1 MNYHNNMSKIVIFAP
16 HPDDELVGAGSML
29 KWVDEGHDVH
39 IIYITDGRA
48 AYRYERARGELFES
62 EETMNITEDD
72 LAEIRMK
79 EIDEVTEFLGF
90 PKENIHIFKIPDQD
104 ARHHIKEGIELCKPI
119 IKDADRIVLPSNNNT
134 HEDHQATYEI
144 AVGAA
149 KELDLKNTEFYGY
162 AIYVAQKAPREKLVK
177 INIMKYRDRIYE
189 AISKYKS
196 QLVISLVRKFYDTI
210 KRKPAEFFGI
220 YSLSDIG
227 KYINF

>member
-1 MNYHNNMSKIVIFAP
+1 MKILKKFKIVVFAP

-29 KWVDEGHDVH
+29 KWKDEGHDVH

-48 AYRYERARGELFES
+48 AYRYERARGQLSES
-62 EETMNITEDD
+62 EETINTTEEE
-72 LAEIRMK
+72 LAEIRMR
-79 EIDEVTEFLGF
+79 EIDDVTEFLGF
-90 PKENIHIFKIPDQD
+90 PKENIHKFKIPDQE
-104 ARHHIKEGIELCKPI
+104 AKNNIKKGIELSKTI
-119 IKDADRIVLPSNNNT
+119 IKDADRIVLPSNHNT

-162 AIYVAQKAPREKLVK
+162 AIYAAQKAPREKLVK

-196 QLVISLVRKFYDTI
+196 QLAISIVRKFYDTI
-210 KRKPAEFFGI
+210 KNKPAEFFGK

-227 KYINF
+227 LYYNF

>member
-1 MNYHNNMSKIVIFAP
+1 MKNYYNIAMKKNELKIVIFAP

-29 KWVDEGHDVH
+29 KWSDEGHNIH

-48 AYRYERARGELFES
+48 AYRYERARGGLFES
-62 EETMNITEDD
+62 EETMNTTDD
-72 LAEIRMK
+72 ELAEIRMK

-90 PKENIHIFKIPDQD
+90 PKENIHKFEIPDQD
-104 ARHHIKEGIELCKPI
+104 AKNYIKEGIELSKI
-119 IKDADRIVLPSNNNT
+119 VIKDADRIVLPSKNNN

-149 KELDLKNTEFYGY
+149 KELDLKSTEFYGY

-189 AISKYKS
+189 AI
-196 QLVISLVRKFYDTI
+196 
-210 KRKPAEFFGI
+210 
-220 YSLSDIG
+220 
-227 KYINF
+227 